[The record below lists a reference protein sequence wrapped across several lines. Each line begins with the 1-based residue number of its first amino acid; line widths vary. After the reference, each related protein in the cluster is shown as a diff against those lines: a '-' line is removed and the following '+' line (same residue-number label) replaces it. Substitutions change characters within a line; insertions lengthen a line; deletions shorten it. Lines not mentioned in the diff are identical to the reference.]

1 MGTRKTTA
9 KASEKKSKKT
19 DKDSPVIAL
28 FQQIK
33 EQRYGSKFF
42 KVDLHF
48 HTPASEDARG
58 ADHYGFNPYQTTKYP
73 ENDHSFAY
81 HQKVRAIQE
90 EVFKRAR
97 EVAGQIVD
105 RMQAEELSLVA
116 ITDHNGIGTI
126 WPDPEDREARSM
138 DLAAPTWYELIS
150 DEAERRSALPGQRPL
165 LILPGTE
172 ISTQGV
178 HILAIFPP
186 SKPKRRVHFQ
196 ICDLLTEV
204 GIPVEHFGQNPEVGR
219 ASVADT
225 LRLIHSKGGS
235 AIIAHID
242 GSEQAILE
250 LFPLN
255 SAALRDVITD
265 SALRGVEVVKPARLS
280 STDKTLKQPLS
291 RYFDKQRKDVGL
303 DPLAYF
309 QGSDAHDLK
318 AIGKRFTFVKM
329 SAPSYAGLLAAV
341 QVPSSRLRLS
351 DLHEGADTGL
361 YLYGAQLQSPF
372 LGNQIIRFNRH
383 LNCIV
388 GRKESGKSQI
398 FRLLEQ
404 AVNPDVALEG
414 DVSLFIDRREGGT
427 SQLYCFS
434 RNGSGTQVVRVSEK
448 DGAYSADPVA
458 EDSPELANLRPKF
471 YHEGGVQ
478 SLLED
483 ATALQ
488 RFLEKF
494 FGPPNKANLQK
505 LNEEFELANFLDD
518 EPSPLIVASLGSQL
532 NKEGKKVPCYELSL
546 NTNWRN
552 GKPRLA
558 AFSDLSRSLR
568 RMVIVSIILV
578 TGKNG
583 PLIIDEPGDHFDN
596 EDIANFLVPL
606 VKRLKDKRQIIFAT
620 GNSNLAINSDPDNYI
635 VLDAEKGKL
644 KELRAGFAID
654 NDEQRERLIL
664 VLEGSIKSFRQRDRR
679 YTLGKS

>member
-1 MGTRKTTA
+1 MGTRKSPAKTA
-9 KASEKKSKKT
+9 ETSSRAP
-19 DKDSPVIAL
+19 DSPVTAL

-33 EQRYGSKFF
+33 QQLFGSKFF

-58 ADHYGFNPYQTTKYP
+58 KNRYGFNPYQTTKYP
-73 ENDHSFAY
+73 TNDHSFEY
-81 HQKVRAIQE
+81 HQQVRAIQE
-90 EVFKRAR
+90 GVLKDARALA
-97 EVAGQIVD
+97 VQIVD
-105 RMQAEELSLVA
+105 RMQQEELSLVA

-126 WPDPEDREARSM
+126 WPDPGDPEDRSM

-204 GIPVEHFGQNPEVGR
+204 GIPVEDFGSNPKVGR

-225 LRLIHSKGGS
+225 LRLIRNKGGS
-235 AIIAHID
+235 PIIAHID
-242 GSEQAILE
+242 GSDQALLKLFE
-250 LFPLN
+250 LN
-255 SAALRDVITD
+255 GGAMRDVITD
-265 SALRGVEVVKPARLS
+265 PALRGVEVVDPAKLS
-280 STDKTLKQPLS
+280 SKDKLLKQPLS
-291 RYFDKQRKDVGL
+291 RYFDSERKQADL

-309 QGSDAHDLK
+309 QGSDAHDL
-318 AIGKRFTFVKM
+318 ATIGKRFTFVKM
-329 SAPSYAGLLAAV
+329 SSPSYAGLLAAI

-351 DLHEGADTGL
+351 DLHEGEDSGL
-361 YLYGAQLQSPF
+361 YLFGAQLQSPF
-372 LGNQIIRFNRH
+372 LGTQILRFNRH

-388 GRKESGKSQI
+388 GRKESGKSQV

-404 AVNPDVALEG
+404 AVNPDVPLEG
-414 DVSLFIDRREGGT
+414 DVSLFVDQRSEGK
-427 SQLYCFS
+427 SNLYCFS
-434 RNGSGTQVVRVSEK
+434 RNSSGTQIFHIVEK
-448 DGAYSADPVA
+448 DGAFLAEPIA
-458 EDSPELANLRPKF
+458 EDSQELTYLRPKF

-483 ATALQ
+483 ASALA

-494 FGPPNKANLQK
+494 FGSPNKENLAK
-505 LNEEFELANFLDD
+505 LNEEFALSNFLDD
-518 EPSPLIVASLGSQL
+518 EPSPLLVASLGSQP
-532 NKEGKKVPCYELSL
+532 NKEGKKTACYELSL

-552 GKPRLA
+552 GKPSLV

-596 EDIANFLVPL
+596 EDIANYLVPL
-606 VKRLKDKRQIIFAT
+606 VKQLKDRRQIVFAT

-635 VLDAEKGKL
+635 VLHAEKGKL

-654 NDEQRERLIL
+654 NDEQRERLIQ

-679 YTLGKS
+679 YTLGKA

>member
-1 MGTRKTTA
+1 MPTRRA
-9 KASEKKSKKT
+9 SDKAEESSRSE
-19 DKDSPVIAL
+19 KDSPVIAL

-33 EQRYGSKFF
+33 GQLYGSKFF

-58 ADHYGFNPYQTTKYP
+58 KNRYDFNPYRTTKYP
-73 ENDHSFAY
+73 ENDHTLEY
-81 HQKVRAIQE
+81 HQQVRAIQE
-90 EVFKRAR
+90 EVFKQARAL
-97 EVAGQIVD
+97 AAQIVD
-105 RMQAEELSLVA
+105 RMQEEELSLVA

-126 WPDPEDREARSM
+126 WPDPGDPEDCSM
-138 DLAAPTWYELIS
+138 DLAAPTWYELIA
-150 DEAERRSALPGQRPL
+150 DEAERRSGLPGQRPL
-165 LILPGTE
+165 VILPGTE

-204 GIPVEHFGQNPEVGR
+204 GIAVEDFGSNPKVGR

-225 LRLIHSKGGS
+225 LRLIRAKGGS
-235 AIIAHID
+235 PIIAHID
-242 GSEQAILE
+242 GSDQALLK
-250 LFPLN
+250 LFELN
-255 SAALRDVITD
+255 SGAMRDVITD
-265 SALRGVEVVKPARLS
+265 PALRGVEVVDPAKLS
-280 STDKTLKQPLS
+280 SKDKALKEPLS
-291 RYFDKQRKDVGL
+291 RYFDSQRRDADL

-309 QGSDAHDLK
+309 QGSDAHDLET
-318 AIGKRFTFVKM
+318 IGKRFTFVKM
-329 SAPSYAGLLAAV
+329 SSPSYAGLLAAI

-351 DLHEGADTGL
+351 DLHEAADSGL
-361 YLYGAQLQSPF
+361 YLYGALLQSPF
-372 LGNQIIRFNRH
+372 LGSQIVRFNRH

-388 GRKESGKSQI
+388 GRKESGKSQV

-404 AVNPDVALEG
+404 AVNADVALEG
-414 DVSLFIDRREGGT
+414 DVSLFVDRREAGV
-427 SQLYCFS
+427 SNLYCFT
-434 RNGSGTQVVRVSEK
+434 RNSSGTQVARIREK
-448 DGAYSADPVA
+448 DGAYSAEPVA
-458 EDSPELANLRPKF
+458 ADDPELSNLRPKF

-483 ATALQ
+483 SSSLQ

-494 FGPPNKANLQK
+494 FGSPNKENLAK
-505 LNEEFELANFLDD
+505 LNEEFVLSNFLDD
-518 EPSPLIVASLGSQL
+518 EPSPLLVASLGSQP
-532 NKEGKKVPCYELSL
+532 NKDGKKTPCYDLAL
-546 NTNWRN
+546 NLNWRN
-552 GKPRLA
+552 GKPSLVPFA
-558 AFSDLSRSLR
+558 DLSRSLR

-606 VKRLKDKRQIIFAT
+606 VKQLKDKRQIVFAT

-635 VLDAEKGKL
+635 VLHAEKGKL
-644 KELRAGFAID
+644 KELRSGFAID
-654 NDEQRERLIL
+654 NDEQRERLIQ

-679 YTLGKS
+679 YTLDKS